1 MIEDGWDRLARN
13 AVGFHGG
20 LLMMSRELNYPNEIY
35 GDGNW
40 EPYPLGT
47 WLFHDKV
54 LMYQHDLYDG
64 TMARDDEVL
73 AWNMLFGLVSSYSWD
88 ALSPGDNPRLDLVG
102 LVQRDFG
109 PAYVGVPLGQYVELA
124 PGVSQ
129 ATYGSLTTIANFG
142 SSDYATGGYGIAPNG
157 FLART
162 ADGSLIAAIAAGT
175 FNGTTL
181 APGEHDF
188 VVERTAAAVTVHQ
201 PIGAD
206 TDVGV
211 DVPAGWSVAHAMA
224 LGADGA
230 PLGTLSGTLA
240 NGRFVFRYSGTVGGV
255 RVASYRVTQG

>member
-1 MIEDGWDRLARN
+1 
-13 AVGFHGG
+13 
-20 LLMMSRELNYPNEIY
+20 
-35 GDGNW
+35 
-40 EPYPLGT
+40 
-47 WLFHDKV
+47 
-54 LMYQHDLYDG
+54 
-64 TMARDDEVL
+64 
-73 AWNMLFGLVSSYSWD
+73 
-88 ALSPGDNPRLDLVG
+88 
-102 LVQRDFG
+102 
-109 PAYVGVPLGQYVELA
+109 VPLGQYVELA

-240 NGRFVFRYSGTVGGV
+240 NGRFDFRYSGTVGGV